1 MLGWHVPPQLNGK
14 ILALKEKL
22 KKGGVNEKDIE
33 AANII

>member
-1 MLGWHVPPQLNGK
+1 MCHPSNGNGK

-22 KKGGVNEKDIE
+22 KKGGINGKDIE